1 MRIGALVLTCALGAF
16 PLGISA
22 QQAKPDSAAA
32 TAAPIPTSLN
42 DTQMLGRR
50 LFQQRCAVCH
60 TESTPGANRYGPILY
75 KELIAGNE
83 DTMREF
89 ISNGSK
95 GKMPG
100 FKYGLEAREIDA
112 IVEYL
117 KTVSRPAKRNSPAAG
132 DTNVMD

>member
-1 MRIGALVLTCALGAF
+1 
-16 PLGISA
+16 
-22 QQAKPDSAAA
+22 
-32 TAAPIPTSLN
+32 
-42 DTQMLGRR
+42 
-50 LFQQRCAVCH
+50 
-60 TESTPGANRYGPILY
+60 LY

-100 FKYGLEAREIDA
+100 FKYGLEAPEIDA

-117 KTVSRPAKRNSPAAG
+117 KTVPRPVKRAAPSG
-132 DTNVMD
+132 GNTNVMD

>member
-1 MRIGALVLTCALGAF
+1 MRIGALILICSLAAI
-16 PLGISA
+16 PLQARA
-22 QQAKPDSAAA
+22 QQARTEAPAAAA
-32 TAAPIPTSLN
+32 TSPAPLN
-42 DTQMLGRR
+42 DTQILGRR
-50 LFQQRCAVCH
+50 LFQQRCAICH

-100 FKYGLEAREIDA
+100 FKYGLEAREIDS

-117 KTVSRPAKRNSPAAG
+117 KTVSRPVKRNPAAPG
-132 DTNVMD
+132 DANVMD

>member
-1 MRIGALVLTCALGAF
+1 MRIGALVLTFVLSAF
-16 PLGISA
+16 PLAISA

-32 TAAPIPTSLN
+32 TAAPMPATLN
-42 DTQMLGRR
+42 DTQVLGRR

-100 FKYGLEAREIDA
+100 FKYGLTAPEIDA

-117 KTVSRPAKRNSPAAG
+117 KTVSRPVKRNAPAAG